1 MVTHDMKS
9 AVKVADR
16 VLMLYPLARLKAD
29 EPQIIFDGTPEAIG
43 QAKDPRV
50 SQFYHG
56 EAGDRLEE
64 MSEGL
69 A

>member
-1 MVTHDMKS
+1 
-9 AVKVADR
+9 
-16 VLMLYPLARLKAD
+16 MLYPTSRLKDD
-29 EPQIIFDGTPEAIG
+29 EHQIIFDGTPAEIERS
-43 QAKDPRV
+43 KDPRV
-50 SQFYHG
+50 SQFYNG